1 MARINM
7 EPRRSTPDWE
17 MAVVAQNENKLLAFA
32 VGKTGYFF
40 VKRAM
45 DVLIAIV
52 FIVFVLSWLIP
63 LLAIAIK
70 LSSRGPAFFIQKRV
84 GRGGQS
90 FNCYKLRS
98 MILNAE
104 SDKVQAEENDSRIT
118 RLGRFLRDTNLDELP
133 QFINVLAGSMS
144 LIGPRPH
151 MPADCSYFASM
162 VPGYKF
168 RNLVKPGITGMAQIK
183 GFHGPAM
190 DYENIFRRYQWDAF
204 YVRNANFLTDI
215 RILHL
220 TILQST
226 GKLAKKI
233 FSGFYATP
241 SKFNREYGFSLP
253 DGEE

>member
-7 EPRRSTPDWE
+7 ESDRSTRNSE
-17 MAVVAQNENKLLAFA
+17 QAIVAQNENELRAF
-32 VGKTGYFF
+32 VDEKSGYFL

-45 DVLIAIV
+45 DALIAIV
-52 FIVFVLSWLIP
+52 FIVFVLSCLIP
-63 LLAIAIK
+63 LLAIAIR
-70 LSSRGPAFFIQKRV
+70 LSSRGPVFFIPKRV
-84 GRGGQS
+84 VRGGRR
-90 FNCYKLRS
+90 FNCYKLRT

-104 SDKVQAEENDSRIT
+104 SDSVQAEENDSRIT
-118 RLGRFLRDTNLDELP
+118 RIGRFLRDTNLDELP

-151 MPADCSYFASM
+151 MPTDCSYFASM

-204 YVRNANFLTDI
+204 YVRNANFLTDM
-215 RILHL
+215 RILRL
-220 TILQST
+220 TILQSA

-241 SKFNREYGFSLP
+241 SKFNREYGFFLP